1 MITIENVLEEVVGA
15 IEDEFD
21 HDIGF
26 ITLLNEN
33 EAEAKGT
40 CPIDRLNR
48 VFNLLPRDTEA
59 DTIGGYITE
68 LAERIPTTGD
78 SLADADLKF
87 TVLEAS
93 TTSVVRVKITRST
106 EEKILI

>member
-21 HDIGF
+21 HEVGF

-48 VFNLLPRDTEA
+48 IFNLPPRETEA

-68 LAERIPTTGD
+68 LAKRIPATGD
-78 SLADADLKF
+78 TIAEADLNF
-87 TVLEAS
+87 TVLEAT
-93 TTSVVRVKITRST
+93 TTSVVRVKITRATPETAS
-106 EEKILI
+106 I